1 MTRMTGES
9 NARSLYDDAPPA
21 GDPAALA
28 EPWLAEQVAL
38 IDLEEGA
45 SRGAQPRS

>member
-1 MTRMTGES
+1 MTGES
-9 NARSLYDDAPPA
+9 NARSLYDDARRD
-21 GDPAALA
+21 GDTAARV

-45 SRGAQPRS
+45 SGGSQPRS